1 MTTMEKEV
9 DNLEVD
15 AEQENYVPPAQ
26 KSVSEIIAA
35 DAEDESLNSKHE
47 VLKERAQ
54 FHQEKETKTFLLNK
68 SRLEKF
74 SCQHI
79 DLEKE
84 QLLGEAKL
92 GQVIVDASDPRNV
105 LVKSITLVVDGRPD
119 ITMQLD
125 KDHLNDAVF
134 TIKEGAA
141 YRIRFDFHVQ
151 REICTGLK
159 YKQKVTRHSI
169 TVDRDTFMVGS
180 YAPKMELQSYTTPLD
195 EAPSG
200 IQSYKNVIWVASLC
214 RRTRITKM
222 LLY

>member
-35 DAEDESLNSKHE
+35 DAEDESLNRYK
-47 VLKERAQ
+47 Q
-54 FHQEKETKTFLLNK
+54 
-68 SRLEKF
+68 
-74 SCQHI
+74 
-79 DLEKE
+79 

-200 IQSYKNVIWVASLC
+200 VLHRGSYKVKSQVTDDDGNDWLTWTWTLEISKDW
-214 RRTRITKM
+214 
-222 LLY
+222 

>member
-1 MTTMEKEV
+1 MTTMEKEI
-9 DNLEVD
+9 DSLDLD

-26 KSVSEIIAA
+26 KSVSEIVAA
-35 DAEDESLNSKHE
+35 DAEDESLNRYK
-47 VLKERAQ
+47 Q
-54 FHQEKETKTFLLNK
+54 
-68 SRLEKF
+68 
-74 SCQHI
+74 
-79 DLEKE
+79 

-125 KDHLNDAVF
+125 KEHLNDAVF

-200 IQSYKNVIWVASLC
+200 VLHRGSYKVKSQVTDDDGNDWLTWTWTLEISKDW
-214 RRTRITKM
+214 
-222 LLY
+222 

>member
-1 MTTMEKEV
+1 MRVVVLVRLRCSRLFLGGGYSFFMTTMEKEI
-9 DNLEVD
+9 DSLDLD

-26 KSVSEIIAA
+26 KSVSEIVAA
-35 DAEDESLNSKHE
+35 DAEDESLNRYK
-47 VLKERAQ
+47 Q
-54 FHQEKETKTFLLNK
+54 
-68 SRLEKF
+68 
-74 SCQHI
+74 
-79 DLEKE
+79 

-125 KDHLNDAVF
+125 KEHLNDAVF

-200 IQSYKNVIWVASLC
+200 VLHRGSYKVKSQVTDDDGNDWLTWTWTLEISKDW
-214 RRTRITKM
+214 
-222 LLY
+222 